1 MHDLRLLTVL
11 REVAL
16 RGSFSAAAEA
26 LAYTQPAV
34 SQQIARLE
42 KQVGV
47 KLIEREPRGIRLTPA
62 GEVLVRH
69 TERILAQLAAADE
82 ELQEVAAMARG
93 RLRIGSFAT
102 AAGTIVPRAVAAFR
116 RLRPAIEVDIA
127 LLDPHESIPALR
139 HGDIEIAIT
148 EEGGFDSEADTT
160 GLQVEH
166 LLDDHMWV
174 SLPADHPLATRHAIE
189 LADLREEDWMFAC
202 LSGTCADSNVVLR
215 ACQDAGFQPRIAY
228 QSDDYFAIQG
238 LVASGMGVALIPGLG
253 LASTREDVAVRRV
266 KGRPPYRRVAAITAG
281 DLDRRRD
288 PDDARVP
295 ARRRRGL
302 RRVRARRGRLS
313 RDVGPEGPVVAA
325 RVAGLEVARPVVLVE
340 EVGHLGAGLAGTRVD
355 GLDVGRPDV
364 DRRAGGAQVLGRR
377 ALEVVAAAPE
387 HDHRVAEPQ
396 LGVRDR
402 AVGVLVALGRFE
414 AERLEPGDRRGG
426 VVVAECGIAGHA
438 AQARPGS
445 APRLERL

>member
-69 TERILAQLAAADE
+69 TERVMAQLAAADE
-82 ELQEVAAMARG
+82 ELQEVAAQARG
-93 RLRIGSFAT
+93 RIRIGSFAT

-116 RLRPAIEVDIA
+116 PLRPAIEVEIS
-127 LLDPHESIPALR
+127 LLDPHESIPAVR
-139 HGDIEIAIT
+139 RGDLEIAIT
-148 EEGGFDSEADTT
+148 EEGGFESEVDTD
-160 GLQVEH
+160 GLQIEH

-174 SLPADHPLATRHAIE
+174 SLPADHPLATRPTVDLI
-189 LADLREEDWMFAC
+189 DLRDEDWMFAC

-215 ACQDAGFQPRIAY
+215 ACRDAGFQPRIAY

-253 LASTREDVAVRRV
+253 LASTRDDVAVRPV
-266 KGRPPYRRVAAITAG
+266 KGRPPHRRVAAVTASEPTG
-281 DLDRRRD
+281 GAIPTMLECLRD
-288 PDDARVP
+288 
-295 ARRRRGL
+295 
-302 RRVRARRGRLS
+302 
-313 RDVGPEGPVVAA
+313 
-325 RVAGLEVARPVVLVE
+325 AGALYAES
-340 EVGHLGAGLAGTRVD
+340 GLA
-355 GLDVGRPDV
+355 
-364 DRRAGGAQVLGRR
+364 
-377 ALEVVAAAPE
+377 AAA
-387 HDHRVAEPQ
+387 
-396 LGVRDR
+396 
-402 AVGVLVALGRFE
+402 
-414 AERLEPGDRRGG
+414 
-426 VVVAECGIAGHA
+426 
-438 AQARPGS
+438 
-445 APRLERL
+445 

>member
-16 RGSFSAAAEA
+16 RGSFSAAADA

-82 ELQEVAAMARG
+82 ELQEVATQARG

-116 RLRPAIEVDIA
+116 RLRPAIEVDIS

-139 HGDIEIAIT
+139 RGDIEIAVT
-148 EEGGFDSEADTT
+148 EEGGFEGDADTS
-160 GLQVEH
+160 GLEVEH

-174 SLPADHPLATRHAIE
+174 SLPADHPLATRHTIE
-189 LADLREEDWMFAC
+189 LAELRDEDWMFAC

-215 ACQDAGFQPRIAY
+215 ACQEAGFQPKIAY

-266 KGRPPYRRVAAITAG
+266 KGRPPYRRIAAITTGEA
-281 DLDRRRD
+281 
-288 PDDARVP
+288 
-295 ARRRRGL
+295 
-302 RRVRARRGRLS
+302 
-313 RDVGPEGPVVAA
+313 
-325 RVAGLEVARPVVLVE
+325 
-340 EVGHLGAGLAGTRVD
+340 
-355 GLDVGRPDV
+355 
-364 DRRAGGAQVLGRR
+364 AGGAIPTM
-377 ALEVVAAAPE
+377 LECLRDAGGLYAESGLAAA
-387 HDHRVAEPQ
+387 A
-396 LGVRDR
+396 
-402 AVGVLVALGRFE
+402 
-414 AERLEPGDRRGG
+414 
-426 VVVAECGIAGHA
+426 
-438 AQARPGS
+438 
-445 APRLERL
+445 

>member
-1 MHDLRLLTVL
+1 MHDLRLLSVL

-16 RGSFSAAAEA
+16 RGSFSAAAES

-47 KLIEREPRGIRLTPA
+47 KLLERESRGIRLTPA

-82 ELQEVAAMARG
+82 ELLDVAAQARG

-116 RLRPAIEVDIA
+116 SLRPAIEVEIS
-127 LLDPHESIPALR
+127 LLDPHESIPAVR
-139 HGDIEIAIT
+139 RGDIEIAIT
-148 EEGGFDSEADTT
+148 EEGGFSGDADTS
-160 GLQVEH
+160 GLEVEH

-174 SLPADHPLATRHAIE
+174 SLPADHPLATRRAIE
-189 LADLREEDWMFAC
+189 LSDLRDEDWMFAC
-202 LSGTCADSNVVLR
+202 LTGTCADSNVVLR

-253 LASTREDVAVRRV
+253 LASTRDDVAVRPV

-281 DLDRRRD
+281 EISGGAIPTMLECLRD
-288 PDDARVP
+288 
-295 ARRRRGL
+295 
-302 RRVRARRGRLS
+302 
-313 RDVGPEGPVVAA
+313 
-325 RVAGLEVARPVVLVE
+325 AGAVYAES
-340 EVGHLGAGLAGTRVD
+340 GLA
-355 GLDVGRPDV
+355 
-364 DRRAGGAQVLGRR
+364 
-377 ALEVVAAAPE
+377 AAA
-387 HDHRVAEPQ
+387 
-396 LGVRDR
+396 
-402 AVGVLVALGRFE
+402 
-414 AERLEPGDRRGG
+414 
-426 VVVAECGIAGHA
+426 
-438 AQARPGS
+438 
-445 APRLERL
+445 

>member
-16 RGSFSAAAEA
+16 RGSFSAAAES

-82 ELQEVAAMARG
+82 ELLEVAAQARG

-116 RLRPAIEVDIA
+116 RLRPAVEVEIT
-127 LLDPHESIPALR
+127 LLDPHESIPAVR
-139 HGDIEIAIT
+139 RGDIEIAIT
-148 EEGGFDSEADTT
+148 EEGGFQGDPDTD
-160 GLQVEH
+160 GLVMEH

-174 SLPADHPLATRHAIE
+174 SLPADHPLATRHAVE
-189 LADLREEDWMFAC
+189 LSELRDEDWMFAC
-202 LSGTCADSNVVLR
+202 LTGTCADSNVVLR
-215 ACQDAGFQPRIAY
+215 ACEKAGFQPRIAY

-253 LASTREDVAVRRV
+253 LASTREDVAVRPV
-266 KGRPPYRRVAAITAG
+266 KGPPPFRRISAVTAG
-281 DLDRRRD
+281 EASGGAIPTMLEC
-288 PDDARVP
+288 
-295 ARRRRGL
+295 L
-302 RRVRARRGRLS
+302 R
-313 RDVGPEGPVVAA
+313 E
-325 RVAGLEVARPVVLVE
+325 AGLLYAES
-340 EVGHLGAGLAGTRVD
+340 GLA
-355 GLDVGRPDV
+355 
-364 DRRAGGAQVLGRR
+364 
-377 ALEVVAAAPE
+377 AAA
-387 HDHRVAEPQ
+387 
-396 LGVRDR
+396 
-402 AVGVLVALGRFE
+402 
-414 AERLEPGDRRGG
+414 
-426 VVVAECGIAGHA
+426 
-438 AQARPGS
+438 
-445 APRLERL
+445 

>member
-47 KLIEREPRGIRLTPA
+47 KLIDRESRGIRLTPA

-69 TERILAQLAAADE
+69 TERILAQLALADE

-116 RLRPAIEVDIA
+116 RLRPAIEVEIS

-139 HGDIEIAIT
+139 RGDLEIAIT
-148 EEGGFDSEADTT
+148 EEGGFEGEVDTG
-160 GLQVEH
+160 GLEIEH

-174 SLPADHPLATRHAIE
+174 SLPADHPLATRPTVE
-189 LADLREEDWMFAC
+189 LADLRDEDWMFAC

-215 ACQDAGFQPRIAY
+215 ACRDAGFQPRIAY

-253 LASTREDVAVRRV
+253 LASTRDDVAVRPV
-266 KGRPPYRRVAAITAG
+266 KGRPPYRRVAALTAAEATG
-281 DLDRRRD
+281 GAIPTMLECLRD
-288 PDDARVP
+288 
-295 ARRRRGL
+295 
-302 RRVRARRGRLS
+302 
-313 RDVGPEGPVVAA
+313 
-325 RVAGLEVARPVVLVE
+325 AGALYAES
-340 EVGHLGAGLAGTRVD
+340 GLA
-355 GLDVGRPDV
+355 
-364 DRRAGGAQVLGRR
+364 
-377 ALEVVAAAPE
+377 AAA
-387 HDHRVAEPQ
+387 
-396 LGVRDR
+396 
-402 AVGVLVALGRFE
+402 
-414 AERLEPGDRRGG
+414 
-426 VVVAECGIAGHA
+426 
-438 AQARPGS
+438 
-445 APRLERL
+445 

>member
-16 RGSFSAAAEA
+16 RGSFSAAAES

-82 ELQEVAAMARG
+82 ELQEVATQARG

-116 RLRPAIEVDIA
+116 RLRPAIEVDIS

-139 HGDIEIAIT
+139 RGDIEIAIT
-148 EEGGFDSEADTT
+148 EEGGFESETDTS
-160 GLQVEH
+160 GLEVEH

-174 SLPADHPLATRHAIE
+174 SLPADHPLATRHAVE
-189 LADLREEDWMFAC
+189 LADLRDEDWMFAC

-215 ACQDAGFQPRIAY
+215 ACQEAGFQPRIAY

-266 KGRPPYRRVAAITAG
+266 KGRPPYRRIAAITATEPTG
-281 DLDRRRD
+281 GAIPTMLECLRD
-288 PDDARVP
+288 ASAVY
-295 ARRRRGL
+295 AE
-302 RRVRARRGRLS
+302 S
-313 RDVGPEGPVVAA
+313 
-325 RVAGLEVARPVVLVE
+325 
-340 EVGHLGAGLAGTRVD
+340 GLA
-355 GLDVGRPDV
+355 
-364 DRRAGGAQVLGRR
+364 
-377 ALEVVAAAPE
+377 AAA
-387 HDHRVAEPQ
+387 
-396 LGVRDR
+396 
-402 AVGVLVALGRFE
+402 
-414 AERLEPGDRRGG
+414 
-426 VVVAECGIAGHA
+426 
-438 AQARPGS
+438 
-445 APRLERL
+445 